1 MMQTLTV
8 GEKILI
14 ALFALGER
22 GDETETIAS
31 DILEYYV
38 SVEESKGKWQAW
50 LWAARQVGGSIRS
63 LMTAMILWRFSMLK
77 NIFKVA
83 MRNLKRNPGYSAIN
97 VLGLAIGLTS
107 CILIALYVS
116 FELNYDRHTPHA
128 DRIVRLGVQGRN
140 SDKAFELAIS
150 PNALAPALPE
160 AFPEVELAAR
170 VFLAGNPVLRVDN
183 LCISEERFFRV
194 DPQFFSLFSIP
205 FIEGKKTGALTE
217 PGQIV
222 LTQTAAKRY
231 FGQQSPI
238 GKSIEMDGDG
248 RYQVVGMIPD
258 VPANSH
264 LHYDVLASVKPRI
277 EMRWLGNSVLT
288 YARLNSPGAISALR
302 EKLPALAERYVGPR
316 LREVLGL
323 SAEEIK
329 AQGRKYGFCVRPML
343 DIHLRSFA
351 VHEPEPIGDI
361 NHVRLFGLIGIAVLL
376 IAMINFMNLS
386 TARSV
391 KRAREVG
398 IRKTLGS
405 GRGLL
410 IRQFFGETLFMAGL
424 AMAVAVVAVSALLP
438 AFNQLTGRPLS
449 FDLIGDPWTL
459 PVLIALVVVV
469 GLMSGIYPALFLS
482 AFQPCKVLKGAKN
495 MQSRKSTLR
504 KGLVAFQFFIS
515 TSLLVATA
523 VVYMQLQF
531 FQSQKLGFNQQ
542 RLVVIRKTGGLG
554 SQMGGFLDALKG
566 ETFIHGTTQSTSIPG
581 RSMGDNTY
589 FSEENPSGGSVLIP
603 HFYSDPD
610 FLSTYEMAL
619 SDGRMF
625 SPEMEE
631 REDVILLNQ
640 AAVKR
645 LGMKNPV
652 GKRIFSRTRR
662 NAQGRITY
670 TVIGVVA
677 DYHQQS
683 LHEPI
688 SPRMIRPLPRNYA
701 ARYITLRLSPGDPA
715 PQLTKVRALWTSF
728 TDLPCDLVFF
738 DEEFG
743 RLYTAERQ
751 TGRILILFAGLAILV
766 ASMGL
771 FGLSSF
777 TVEQRTK
784 EIGVR
789 KVLGASMGQMAVL
802 LTQDIFRLIA
812 LGTLVAWPL
821 TWWTM
826 RGWLQN
832 FAYRTA
838 MPYGLFPAATLAVAS
853 VAFCTVGYHIL
864 RAYRV
869 NPVKTLKHD

>member
-1 MMQTLTV
+1 MMQTLSI
-8 GEKILI
+8 GERLLM

-31 DILEYYV
+31 DILECYV
-38 SVEESKGKWQAW
+38 TIAETKGKRQAW
-50 LWAARQVGGSIRS
+50 LWAARQVGGSIWS
-63 LMTAMILWRFSMLK
+63 LMTAMILWRCTMFK
-77 NIFKVA
+77 NILKVA
-83 MRNLKRNPGYSAIN
+83 VRNLKRNPGYSAIN

-150 PNALAPALPE
+150 PNALATALPE
-160 AFPEVELAAR
+160 AFPEVEHAAR
-170 VFLAGNPVLRVDN
+170 VFLVGNPVLRVDN
-183 LCISEERFFRV
+183 LSISEERFFRV
-194 DPQFFSLFSIP
+194 DPQFFSVFSIP
-205 FIEGKKTGALTE
+205 FIEGKKAEALTA
-217 PGQIV
+217 PGQMV
-222 LTQTAAKRY
+222 LTQAAAKRY

-238 GKSIEMDGDG
+238 GKSIELDGDG
-248 RYQVVGMIPD
+248 RYQVVGIIPD

-264 LHYDVLASVKPRI
+264 LHYEVLASVMPRI

-288 YARLNSPGAISALR
+288 YARLNNAAAISTLR

-323 SAEEIK
+323 SAEEVK
-329 AQGRKYGFCVRPML
+329 AQGRKYGFCARPML
-343 DIHLRSFA
+343 DIHLRSTA

-424 AMAVAVVAVSALLP
+424 AMVVAVVAVGTLLP

-449 FDLIGDPWTL
+449 FSLFGDPWTM
-459 PVLIALVVVV
+459 PILIGLTAVV

-482 AFQPCKVLKGAKN
+482 AFQPSKVLKGAKD
-495 MQSRKSTLR
+495 MQSRKSMLR
-504 KGLVAFQFFIS
+504 SGLVVFQFIIS

-531 FQSQKLGFNQQ
+531 FQSQKLGFNHE
-542 RLVVIRKTGGLG
+542 RLVVIRKTDGLG
-554 SQMGGFLDALKG
+554 LQMGGFLDALRA
-566 ETFIHGTTQSTSIPG
+566 ESFILGTTQSTSIPG

-640 AAVKR
+640 AAVER

-662 NAQGRITY
+662 NAEGRITY
-670 TVIGVVA
+670 TIIGVVA

-688 SPRMIRPLPRNYA
+688 SPRMIRPLPQNYA
-701 ARYITLRLSPGDPA
+701 ARYITLRLSSGNPA
-715 PQLTKVRALWTSF
+715 PKLTQVRQLWSSF
-728 TDLPCDLVFF
+728 SDLSCDLVFF

-766 ASMGL
+766 AGMGL
-771 FGLSSF
+771 FGLASF

-789 KVLGASMGQMAVL
+789 KVLGASMAQMTAL
-802 LTQDIFRLIA
+802 LSQDIFKLIGLA
-812 LGTLVAWPL
+812 TLVAWPM

-838 MPYGLFPAATLAVAS
+838 MPYGLFPAATLAVAG
-853 VAFCTVGYHIL
+853 VALATVGYHIVK
-864 RAYRV
+864 AYRV